1 MVIRLVRPIIRP
13 TKHFYI
19 LRKII
24 DSFSLSHYSLTKNS
38 YSNEIYCRSKPQCFS
53 HFALEKRIFIDCF
66 KKKGGGKII
75 ILQDINVN
83 V

>member
-38 YSNEIYCRSKPQCFS
+38 YSNEIYCRSKP
-53 HFALEKRIFIDCF
+53 
-66 KKKGGGKII
+66 
-75 ILQDINVN
+75 
-83 V
+83 